1 MGSTSPR
8 ENTTKPWPPE
18 RMLPRAAAALLLL
31 LQPTSCLLVGLKPTS
46 INTCSR
52 ARVATAA
59 FPGKGLLTAAA
70 GLLWWQRGRAAEKA
84 TDTLANMEWADAP
97 DNLDED
103 GCVILGVEEGG
114 EGRAWYKCSE
124 PSEGLEC
131 EQNESLNV
139 DGFVCKEP
147 SPKAT

>member
-1 MGSTSPR
+1 MRSVPPASPARESSRTRCWPGSARSLYR
-8 ENTTKPWPPE
+8 VC
-18 RMLPRAAAALLLL
+18 LYA
-31 LQPTSCLLVGLKPTS
+31 SC
-46 INTCSR
+46 
-52 ARVATAA
+52 AY
-59 FPGKGLLTAAA
+59 FTAAA